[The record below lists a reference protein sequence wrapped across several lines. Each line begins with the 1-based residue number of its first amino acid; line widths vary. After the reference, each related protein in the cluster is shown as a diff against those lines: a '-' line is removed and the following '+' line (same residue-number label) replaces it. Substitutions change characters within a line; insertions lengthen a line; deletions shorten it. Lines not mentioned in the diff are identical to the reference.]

1 LQKNSKITLPATESW
16 RENRIFNESY
26 LNSRDKH
33 ELPNV
38 SVIIPIK
45 DENDP
50 NIDRCLASLQEQ
62 DYAGKFEAIVIK
74 GGNRAQARNLG
85 IKRANGEIIA
95 FIDSDCVASKNW
107 LSSLVDKLIQD
118 KTLGG
123 VGGVNISP
131 KRGSCLGK
139 AIDFVFSSFLGSLGS
154 ASLYIPKKPQCVSA
168 LACINSAFWH
178 DALQD
183 IDGFDEEFELC
194 EDTNLSYKVCETG
207 RKLLFVPD
215 IFVWHYRRDT
225 IKGFAKQFFLYG
237 MGRMRSILTDK
248 KYASKGA
255 IIPFIMALMFPF
267 IAVFFPLLAAA
278 VGIVYLAA
286 IFVTGFRSF
295 VKTNCPRYLLLI
307 PSLFVVEHFSY
318 LFGML
323 YGLTKGKWK
332 RTTGSSQIF
341 YHEVAKEV

>member
-1 LQKNSKITLPATESW
+1 M
-16 RENRIFNESY
+16 
-26 LNSRDKH
+26 RDKT
-33 ELPNV
+33 ELPKV
-38 SVIIPIK
+38 SVIIPVK
-45 DENDP
+45 DEQDP
-50 NIDRCLASLQEQ
+50 NISRCLASLKTQ
-62 DYAGKFEAIVIK
+62 DYSGKFEVIVIK

-95 FIDSDCVASKNW
+95 FIDSDCVASETW
-107 LSSLVDKLIQD
+107 LSALINELIQD
-118 KTLGG
+118 KALGG
-123 VGGVNISP
+123 VGGINISP
-131 KRGSCLGK
+131 KKGSCLGK

-154 ASLYIPKKPQCVSA
+154 ASLYNPKKPQVVRA
-168 LACINSAFWH
+168 LACINSAFWR

-207 RKLLFVPD
+207 SKLLFVPD

-278 VGIVYLAA
+278 VVIVYLAA
-286 IFVTGFRSF
+286 IFVTAFRSF

-323 YGLTKGKWK
+323 YGITKGKWK
-332 RTTGSSQIF
+332 RTTGNSQIF
-341 YHEVAKEV
+341 YRELAKEV